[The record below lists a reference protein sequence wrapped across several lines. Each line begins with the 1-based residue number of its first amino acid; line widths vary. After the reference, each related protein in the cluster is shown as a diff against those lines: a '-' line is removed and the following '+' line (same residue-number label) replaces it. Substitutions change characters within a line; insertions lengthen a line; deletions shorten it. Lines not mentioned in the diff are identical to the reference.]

1 MSAASNP
8 IFATSVK
15 ATAALTAKR
24 FVTAGG
30 AVATAAGRALGVTR
44 SDAAIGEY
52 APVTVLGVEIVT
64 AGGVIAADA
73 AVEVGATGKAV
84 ALSAGTKVGRLAPG
98 SSAAADGDLVEVI
111 LIPN

>member
-1 MSAASNP
+1 MSAASIP
-8 IFATSVK
+8 LLTLSVQ
-15 ATAALTAKR
+15 ATAALTKDR

-44 SDAAIGEY
+44 SDAAIGER
-52 APVTVLGVEIVT
+52 APVDVLGTTVVT
-64 AGGVIAADA
+64 AGGAIAADA

-84 ALSAGTKVGRLAPG
+84 TLASGVKVGRLAPG